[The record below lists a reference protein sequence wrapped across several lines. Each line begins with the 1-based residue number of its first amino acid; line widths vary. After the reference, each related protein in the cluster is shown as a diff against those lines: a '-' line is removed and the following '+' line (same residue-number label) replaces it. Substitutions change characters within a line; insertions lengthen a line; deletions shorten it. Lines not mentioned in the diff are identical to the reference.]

1 MKIDSLEEIL
11 RFAIRKEADASLFYK
26 TLMDRSDSGMK
37 KAFQELAE
45 MEEEHRKKL
54 EGFDLKNVGEIGLE
68 EAKGLEIAEMMEDI
82 PFSSEMSYAE
92 LIRVAIKQEE
102 KSEHLYL
109 STEKLVKEPKLKRL
123 LLFLAQE
130 ETGHKLRLEK
140 IYDEEI
146 LKEF

>member
-26 TLMDRSDSGMK
+26 ILMDRSDPGMK
-37 KAFQELAE
+37 KTFQELAE

-54 EGFDLKNVGEIGLE
+54 EGFDLKNVEEMGLE
-68 EAKGLEIAEMMEDI
+68 EAKGLGIAEMMEDI

-102 KSEHLYL
+102 KSERLYL